1 MLLDE
6 AIDLLTK
13 MLIEEDFKNKKN
25 KTKTYITISKI
36 ELYRICIDLLKLLQR
51 IKDMEDL

>member
-25 KTKTYITISKI
+25 KTKTYIKISKI

>member
-6 AIDLLTK
+6 AIDLLTQ
-13 MLIEEDFKNKKN
+13 MLIKEDFNNKKN

-36 ELYRICIDLLKLLQR
+36 ELYMICIDLLKLLQR
-51 IKDMEDL
+51 IKDMEE

>member
-25 KTKTYITISKI
+25 KTKTYIKISKI

-51 IKDMEDL
+51 IKDMEE

>member
-13 MLIEEDFKNKKN
+13 MLIEEDFKNKKE
-25 KTKTYITISKI
+25 KKKQYITISKI
-36 ELYRICIDLLKLLQR
+36 ELYRLCIDLLKLIQ
-51 IKDMEDL
+51 KCE